1 VNEKL
6 LRSLDP
12 KYDYIVVSIEEAK
25 DLEAI
30 TIDELT
36 GSLKIHEQRIN
47 RRQESVEQV
56 LQSKTQIERRVG
68 EAKNKSINNQ
78 NQTTIKTEEA
88 SRSWAILRMRT
99 RWKK

>member
-1 VNEKL
+1 MNEKL

-12 KYDYIVVSIEEAK
+12 KYDYIVVSIEEAR
-25 DLEAI
+25 DLEAM

-56 LQSKTQIERRVG
+56 SKL
-68 EAKNKSINNQ
+68 KLK
-78 NQTTIKTEEA
+78 EE
-88 SRSWAILRMRT
+88 
-99 RWKK
+99 